1 MNTHT
6 VILDRLRHS
15 VTHPI
20 LRAFLFYAITALILI
35 KAMGYGGSKG
45 IDILFIALTLLLLST
60 HSLTRYGLIIPFI
73 LLCALYAPVG
83 AIYGSP
89 SAAVVSAL
97 LQTNRT
103 EASEFLHT
111 LPASCYLLPAVIF
124 TMLIILKG
132 LFGDKRYPK
141 KSYCLCWRYLRLSS
155 SPEYSAVAWL
165 SLNYLTS
172 FYPLTPL
179 TININSRL
187 MN

>member
-45 IDILFIALTLLLLST
+45 IDILFIALILLLLST
-60 HSLTRYGLIIPFI
+60 HSLTRYGLVIPFI

-89 SAAVVSAL
+89 SAVVVSAL
-97 LQTNRT
+97 LQSNPI
-103 EASEFLHT
+103 EAREFLQT
-111 LPASCYLLPAVIF
+111 LPASCYLLPVAILVTPVILGRF
-124 TMLIILKG
+124 I
-132 LFGDKRYPK
+132 
-141 KSYCLCWRYLRLSS
+141 WRHPYQR
-155 SPEYSAVAWL
+155 EQY
-165 SLNYLTS
+165 
-172 FYPLTPL
+172 
-179 TININSRL
+179 
-187 MN
+187 

>member
-141 KSYCLCWRYLRLSS
+141 VILPLLALF
-155 SPEYSAVAWL
+155 AVIVIARIFSGGL
-165 SLNYLTS
+165 LL
-172 FYPLTPL
+172 
-179 TININSRL
+179 
-187 MN
+187 